1 MFFFLVV
8 AQFYKLVI
16 LFFVCFF
23 CNLSFTSGFPTLWRT
38 SWDKKKKKKKSK
50 RHQTSCTK
58 RGDFKFRLSKPS
70 TSSFQPQRHNQGRD
84 SDLWHFFKLALKT
97 FFPLRHRTTNTL
109 DWMLYPGLEKRYN
122 WLFFPRPVPL
132 NPRFVT
138 SVFLCLRSNIQFV
151 PTKRH
156 KLKRPSRRTTF
167 LKRCYETY
175 IYLSYHIKLIQQ
187 VCVEGQTTQPRS
199 WATRTTVPLRFVPI
213 ATD

>member
-1 MFFFLVV
+1 MFFFFLVV

-38 SWDKKKKKKKSK
+38 SWDKKKKKKSK

-97 FFPLRHRTTNTL
+97 FFPAEVQDYKHSGLNVISWTWEKIQLTVFPTTCSVKSSVRNL
-109 DWMLYPGLEKRYN
+109 G
-122 WLFFPRPVPL
+122 FPVP
-132 NPRFVT
+132 PVKH
-138 SVFLCLRSNIQFV
+138 SVRS
-151 PTKRH
+151 H
-156 KLKRPSRRTTF
+156 
-167 LKRCYETY
+167 
-175 IYLSYHIKLIQQ
+175 
-187 VCVEGQTTQPRS
+187 
-199 WATRTTVPLRFVPI
+199 
-213 ATD
+213 